1 MKNTE
6 NTKQC
11 KKCQETK
18 NKVVWPSLIVGFL
31 VIGFA
36 IYGIYK
42 FVEGIIQSLAS

>member
-6 NTKQC
+6 NPKQC

-42 FVEGIIQSLAS
+42 FVEGIIQSLSS

>member
-6 NTKQC
+6 NPKQC
-11 KKCQETK
+11 KKCEETK
-18 NKVVWPSLIVGFL
+18 NKVIWPSVILGFL

-42 FVEGIIQSLAS
+42 FVEGIIQSLVS

>member
-6 NTKQC
+6 NPKEC
-11 KKCQETK
+11 KKCQEAK
-18 NKVVWPSLIVGFL
+18 NKIILPSVILGFL

-42 FVEGIIQSLAS
+42 FVQGIIESFVS

>member
-6 NTKQC
+6 NPKQC

-42 FVEGIIQSLAS
+42 FAEGIIQSLAS